1 MDDVAGSRG
10 REQCQRFMKPEVDE
24 LVCGFET
31 IQTLS
36 HLSPWLLIKFTP
48 TPTNSSSS
56 FNTPDTQHHGN
67 MQLFTVTCVWVKPQ
81 APVLRNT
88 VSRET
93 DRLVVLSG
101 VSLTDLAVLTPGASY
116 SRTSASLTLSLS
128 LGVHTAFTLGCVT
141 PEAIGFLLAVG
152 IFVVLLAVIFL
163 FINRKLCFSH
173 VGGLPCLEQYSRRRG
188 SRNKGGVHQSL
199 EVEAQ

>member
-36 HLSPWLLIKFTP
+36 HLSPWLLIEGRAHRSKATLLKDFTR
-48 TPTNSSSS
+48 TPAAQQ
-56 FNTPDTQHHGN
+56 PA
-67 MQLFTVTCVWVKPQ
+67 PQ
-81 APVLRNT
+81 EPRALHRC
-88 VSRET
+88 SK
-93 DRLVVLSG
+93 
-101 VSLTDLAVLTPGASY
+101 
-116 SRTSASLTLSLS
+116 TL
-128 LGVHTAFTLGCVT
+128 T